1 MTNLVEIA
9 RAWRDK
15 QLTKDELLQHLKR
28 VKIYRPNTDRD
39 SSEELIY
46 FIGDKNSLFEVEEY
60 IFPLEEDKTSFNE
73 FQTLVNSSSIA

>member
-28 VKIYRPNTDRD
+28 VKIYRRTY
-39 SSEELIY
+39 LLHW
-46 FIGDKNSLFEVEEY
+46 G
-60 IFPLEEDKTSFNE
+60 
-73 FQTLVNSSSIA
+73 

>member
-46 FIGDKNSLFEVEEY
+46 FIGG
-60 IFPLEEDKTSFNE
+60 
-73 FQTLVNSSSIA
+73 